1 MATANIKITAL
12 NDITSANM
20 TYNDLVAV
28 VDMNG
33 TPETKKA
40 NIQLVG
46 NLILNGAGGSYFPAA
61 AQAVLAQSVTNA
73 AQPNITSV
81 GTLSSLAVTANVTAG
96 NLVSSG
102 TVNGVLVGEG
112 GNISNVQVGN
122 VAGIG
127 NIATINLDG
136 NVSNIFR
143 GDGTFG
149 PEGAGGNANYANFAG
164 TAYAVAG
171 ANVSGEVGFA
181 AVANSVALANVSS
194 AGNIASINLD
204 GNVSNVLRGD
214 GTWDSDANST
224 YGDSNVVS
232 LLGAFGSNTISTT
245 GLITGDAGGLSNV
258 IGANVTGEV
267 SFAATAN
274 AVAGANVSG
283 EVSFAATANAVAVG
297 NVSGI
302 GNVATVN
309 LDGNVSNVLRGD
321 GTFSAD
327 ANSSYG
333 DSNVTSLLGAFG
345 SNTITTT
352 GIVTVGS
359 VTLTNNARI
368 KDTAGDAVAFGVNA
382 GLTSQGN
389 FSVAMGYLAGND
401 TQGTRAVAIGQFAGE
416 TSQGADAVAIG
427 SQAGETSQGVAAV
440 AIGAQAG
447 ETAQGNN
454 SIIINATSA
463 ALNQTTPNT
472 FTVAPVRND
481 TSNIAEVLFYNTTSK
496 EVTYSN
502 TINVSGNISTAG
514 LISGDGSGLSNIAV
528 ANVTGLGNI
537 STTNFDGN
545 AANYLDGTGSWGAIT
560 LSGDGGNISNI
571 VGANV
576 SGEVSFAA
584 TANAIALGNV
594 SGAGNIASINLD
606 GNVSNVL
613 AGDGTF
619 IAAGGGGGT
628 YGDSNV
634 VTLLNAFGSN
644 TITTTGLITGDGGG
658 ISNVIAANI
667 SGTIN
672 LATFAGT
679 ANAVAGSNVSGEVPF
694 AQVANSVTLANVSG
708 AGNIASLNIDGQ
720 AANVLYGNGVFAPA
734 SSPALTGDGYQLSN
748 ITGANVTGEVS
759 FAATANAVAGANVS
773 GEVTNAATANAVAG
787 ANVSGEVG
795 FSAVSN
801 SVAGA
806 NVSGEVTFAATANA
820 VAYANV
826 SGTPTLGNISTINI
840 DGEAANVLYGNGVF
854 AAAPGGGSYGDSNVV
869 TLLNAFG
876 SNTIT
881 TTGLI
886 TGDGGGL
893 SNIVGANVTGEVGFA
908 AVANSVA
915 IANVSGAGNIATVNL
930 DGNTAN
936 YLDGTGSWGPVTA
949 TTAGTVTTA
958 AQPNITSLGTLVDL
972 TVTGNIAG
980 ANINANTNGFAI
992 GYKEI
997 PPVVLS
1003 ANDTLALEDSGKH
1016 FRSTTAGNIT
1026 LSIPTNATVAFP
1038 TGTAISIVE
1047 QAAGN
1052 ILVNAISGVTLYQ
1065 AGNSTAGNRVV
1076 STYGVATL
1084 MKVDTDTWF
1093 ISGTG
1098 VS

>member
-1 MATANIKITAL
+1 ML
-12 NDITSANM
+12 
-20 TYNDLVAV
+20 
-28 VDMNG
+28 
-33 TPETKKA
+33 
-40 NIQLVG
+40 
-46 NLILNGAGGSYFPAA
+46 
-61 AQAVLAQSVTNA
+61 
-73 AQPNITSV
+73 
-81 GTLSSLAVTANVTAG
+81 
-96 NLVSSG
+96 
-102 TVNGVLVGEG
+102 
-112 GNISNVQVGN
+112 
-122 VAGIG
+122 
-127 NIATINLDG
+127 
-136 NVSNIFR
+136 FR
-143 GDGTFG
+143 
-149 PEGAGGNANYANFAG
+149 
-164 TAYAVAG
+164 
-171 ANVSGEVGFA
+171 S
-181 AVANSVALANVSS
+181 
-194 AGNIASINLD
+194 
-204 GNVSNVLRGD
+204 
-214 GTWDSDANST
+214 
-224 YGDSNVVS
+224 
-232 LLGAFGSNTISTT
+232 
-245 GLITGDAGGLSNV
+245 
-258 IGANVTGEV
+258 
-267 SFAATAN
+267 
-274 AVAGANVSG
+274 
-283 EVSFAATANAVAVG
+283 
-297 NVSGI
+297 
-302 GNVATVN
+302 
-309 LDGNVSNVLRGD
+309 
-321 GTFSAD
+321 
-327 ANSSYG
+327 
-333 DSNVTSLLGAFG
+333 
-345 SNTITTT
+345 
-352 GIVTVGS
+352 
-359 VTLTNNARI
+359 
-368 KDTAGDAVAFGVNA
+368 
-382 GLTSQGN
+382 
-389 FSVAMGYLAGND
+389 
-401 TQGTRAVAIGQFAGE
+401 
-416 TSQGADAVAIG
+416 
-427 SQAGETSQGVAAV
+427 
-440 AIGAQAG
+440 
-447 ETAQGNN
+447 
-454 SIIINATSA
+454 
-463 ALNQTTPNT
+463 
-472 FTVAPVRND
+472 
-481 TSNIAEVLFYNTTSK
+481 
-496 EVTYSN
+496 
-502 TINVSGNISTAG
+502 
-514 LISGDGSGLSNIAV
+514 
-528 ANVTGLGNI
+528 
-537 STTNFDGN
+537 
-545 AANYLDGTGSWGAIT
+545 
-560 LSGDGGNISNI
+560 
-571 VGANV
+571 
-576 SGEVSFAA
+576 
-584 TANAIALGNV
+584 
-594 SGAGNIASINLD
+594 
-606 GNVSNVL
+606 
-613 AGDGTF
+613 
-619 IAAGGGGGT
+619 
-628 YGDSNV
+628 
-634 VTLLNAFGSN
+634 LNAFGSN

>member
-440 AIGAQAG
+440 AIGALAG

>member
-1 MATANIKITAL
+1 MATNIKITAL

-20 TYNDLVAV
+20 TYNDIVAV

-40 NIQLVG
+40 NVQLIG
-46 NLILNGAGGSYFPAA
+46 NLILSGSGGSNFAKA
-61 AQAVLAQSVTNA
+61 AQATNAETVSNA
-73 AQPNITSV
+73 AQPAITSV
-81 GTLSSLAVTANVTAG
+81 GTLTAVTVTGNVAAGNVSGTGGVFTYVSGDGANLTNLPAGTATKITDGTSNVDIPTTDGNVTVGVGGTANVLIIT
-96 NLVSSG
+96 S
-102 TVNGVLVGEG
+102 T
-112 GNISNVQVGN
+112 
-122 VAGIG
+122 
-127 NIATINLDG
+127 
-136 NVSNIFR
+136 
-143 GDGTFG
+143 
-149 PEGAGGNANYANFAG
+149 
-164 TAYAVAG
+164 G
-171 ANVSGEVGFA
+171 ANVT
-181 AVANSVALANVSS
+181 
-194 AGNIASINLD
+194 
-204 GNVSNVLRGD
+204 
-214 GTWDSDANST
+214 GTLNA
-224 YGDSNVVS
+224 
-232 LLGAFGSNTISTT
+232 T
-245 GLITGDAGGLSNV
+245 GIITGDAGGISNV
-258 IGANVTGEV
+258 VYANVTG
-267 SFAATAN
+267 TP
-274 AVAGANVSG
+274 
-283 EVSFAATANAVAVG
+283 TLG
-297 NVSGI
+297 NISTI
-302 GNVATVN
+302 NI
-309 LDGNVSNVLRGD
+309 DGNVSNVLRGD
-321 GTFSAD
+321 GTFAAD
-327 ANSSYG
+327 AES
-333 DSNVTSLLGAFG
+333 
-345 SNTITTT
+345 
-352 GIVTVGS
+352 
-359 VTLTNNARI
+359 
-368 KDTAGDAVAFGVNA
+368 
-382 GLTSQGN
+382 
-389 FSVAMGYLAGND
+389 
-401 TQGTRAVAIGQFAGE
+401 
-416 TSQGADAVAIG
+416 
-427 SQAGETSQGVAAV
+427 
-440 AIGAQAG
+440 
-447 ETAQGNN
+447 
-454 SIIINATSA
+454 
-463 ALNQTTPNT
+463 
-472 FTVAPVRND
+472 
-481 TSNIAEVLFYNTTSK
+481 
-496 EVTYSN
+496 
-502 TINVSGNISTAG
+502 
-514 LISGDGSGLSNIAV
+514 
-528 ANVTGLGNI
+528 
-537 STTNFDGN
+537 
-545 AANYLDGTGSWGAIT
+545 
-560 LSGDGGNISNI
+560 
-571 VGANV
+571 
-576 SGEVSFAA
+576 
-584 TANAIALGNV
+584 
-594 SGAGNIASINLD
+594 
-606 GNVSNVL
+606 
-613 AGDGTF
+613 
-619 IAAGGGGGT
+619 T

-720 AANVLYGNGVFAPA
+720 AANVLYGNGVFAA
-734 SSPALTGDGYQLSN
+734 AASPALTGDGYQIANL
-748 ITGANVTGEVS
+748 TGANVVGEVS

-893 SNIVGANVTGEVGFA
+893 SNVSLATFAGTAN
-908 AVANSVA
+908 AVAY
-915 IANVSGAGNIATVNL
+915 ANVSGTPTLGNISTINIDGSAANVLYGNGVFAAASSPALTGDGYQLANL
-930 DGNTAN
+930 TGANVAGEVSFAATAN
-936 YLDGTGSWGPVTA
+936 AVAGANVSGTVALA
-949 TTAGTVTTA
+949 TTSGTVSTA

>member
-1 MATANIKITAL
+1 MATNIKITAL
-12 NDITSANM
+12 SDITSANM
-20 TYNDLVAV
+20 TYNDLLAV

-33 TPETKKA
+33 TPETKKSTV
-40 NIQLVG
+40 QLAG
-46 NLILNGAGGSYFPAA
+46 NLILAGAGGSNFVPAA
-61 AQAVLAQSVTNA
+61 VATLAGDVTNA

-81 GTLSSLAVTANVTAG
+81 GNLTSANVTGNLDAG
-96 NLVSSG
+96 NVNATTAVVAAYFSG
-102 TVNGVLVGEG
+102 DGANLTNLPAGTATKITDGT
-112 GNISNVQVGN
+112 SNVDIPTTDGNVTVGVGGTADVLIVTTTGAN
-122 VAGIG
+122 VAGTL
-127 NIATINLDG
+127 NATGI
-136 NVSNIFR
+136 
-143 GDGTFG
+143 
-149 PEGAGGNANYANFAG
+149 
-164 TAYAVAG
+164 
-171 ANVSGEVGFA
+171 
-181 AVANSVALANVSS
+181 
-194 AGNIASINLD
+194 
-204 GNVSNVLRGD
+204 
-214 GTWDSDANST
+214 
-224 YGDSNVVS
+224 
-232 LLGAFGSNTISTT
+232 
-245 GLITGDAGGLSNV
+245 ITGDAGGISNV
-258 IGANVTGEV
+258 VYANVTG
-267 SFAATAN
+267 TP
-274 AVAGANVSG
+274 
-283 EVSFAATANAVAVG
+283 TLG
-297 NVSGI
+297 NVSPL
-302 GNVATVN
+302 N

-321 GTFSAD
+321 GTFAAD
-327 ANSSYG
+327 AES
-333 DSNVTSLLGAFG
+333 
-345 SNTITTT
+345 
-352 GIVTVGS
+352 
-359 VTLTNNARI
+359 
-368 KDTAGDAVAFGVNA
+368 
-382 GLTSQGN
+382 
-389 FSVAMGYLAGND
+389 
-401 TQGTRAVAIGQFAGE
+401 
-416 TSQGADAVAIG
+416 
-427 SQAGETSQGVAAV
+427 
-440 AIGAQAG
+440 
-447 ETAQGNN
+447 
-454 SIIINATSA
+454 
-463 ALNQTTPNT
+463 
-472 FTVAPVRND
+472 
-481 TSNIAEVLFYNTTSK
+481 
-496 EVTYSN
+496 
-502 TINVSGNISTAG
+502 
-514 LISGDGSGLSNIAV
+514 
-528 ANVTGLGNI
+528 
-537 STTNFDGN
+537 
-545 AANYLDGTGSWGAIT
+545 
-560 LSGDGGNISNI
+560 
-571 VGANV
+571 
-576 SGEVSFAA
+576 
-584 TANAIALGNV
+584 
-594 SGAGNIASINLD
+594 
-606 GNVSNVL
+606 
-613 AGDGTF
+613 
-619 IAAGGGGGT
+619 T

-644 TITTTGLITGDGGG
+644 TITTTGLVTADGGG
-658 ISNVIAANI
+658 ISNVPYANVTGTPTLGNI
-667 SGTIN
+667 STID
-672 LATFAGT
+672 
-679 ANAVAGSNVSGEVPF
+679 
-694 AQVANSVTLANVSG
+694 
-708 AGNIASLNIDGQ
+708 IDGS
-720 AANVLYGNGVFAPA
+720 ASNVLYGNGVFAA
-734 SSPALTGDGYQLSN
+734 AASPALTGDGYQIANL
-748 ITGANVTGEVS
+748 TGANVSGEVS

-826 SGTPTLGNISTINI
+826 SGTPTLGNISTIDI
-840 DGEAANVLYGNGVF
+840 DGAAGNVLYGNGVF

-893 SNIVGANVTGEVGFA
+893 SNIAGANVTGTINTAVLAQEVINSAQPNIGSVGTLSALNVNNTIVSVGLTANTGDITVTAGVFAGDGGSISNVVGANVSGEVGFA

-936 YLDGTGSWGPVTA
+936 YLDGTGSWGPVTATSA

-1003 ANDTLALEDSGKH
+1003 ADDTIALEDSGKH

-1065 AGNSTAGNRVV
+1065 AGNSTAGNRVI

>member
-1 MATANIKITAL
+1 MATNIKITAL
-12 NDITSANM
+12 SDITSANM
-20 TYNDLVAV
+20 TYNDLLAV

-33 TPETKKA
+33 TPETKKSTV
-40 NIQLVG
+40 QLAG
-46 NLILNGAGGSYFPAA
+46 NLILAGAGGSNFVPAA
-61 AQAVLAQSVTNA
+61 VATLAGDVTNA

-81 GTLSSLAVTANVTAG
+81 GNLTSANVTGNLDAG
-96 NLVSSG
+96 NINATTAITAAYFSG
-102 TVNGVLVGEG
+102 DGANLTNVPAGAATSITDGT
-112 GNISNVQVGN
+112 SNVD
-122 VAGIG
+122 IP
-127 NIATINLDG
+127 TTDG
-136 NVSNIFR
+136 NVTV
-143 GDGTFG
+143 GVG
-149 PEGAGGNANYANFAG
+149 G
-164 TAYAVAG
+164 TADVLIVTSTG
-171 ANVSGEVGFA
+171 ANVT
-181 AVANSVALANVSS
+181 
-194 AGNIASINLD
+194 
-204 GNVSNVLRGD
+204 
-214 GTWDSDANST
+214 GTLNA
-224 YGDSNVVS
+224 
-232 LLGAFGSNTISTT
+232 T
-245 GLITGDAGGLSNV
+245 GIITGDAGGISNV
-258 IGANVTGEV
+258 VYANITG
-267 SFAATAN
+267 TP
-274 AVAGANVSG
+274 
-283 EVSFAATANAVAVG
+283 TLG
-297 NVSGI
+297 NVSPL
-302 GNVATVN
+302 N

-321 GTFSAD
+321 GTFAAD
-327 ANSSYG
+327 S
-333 DSNVTSLLGAFG
+333 
-345 SNTITTT
+345 
-352 GIVTVGS
+352 
-359 VTLTNNARI
+359 
-368 KDTAGDAVAFGVNA
+368 DTA
-382 GLTSQGN
+382 
-389 FSVAMGYLAGND
+389 
-401 TQGTRAVAIGQFAGE
+401 
-416 TSQGADAVAIG
+416 
-427 SQAGETSQGVAAV
+427 
-440 AIGAQAG
+440 
-447 ETAQGNN
+447 
-454 SIIINATSA
+454 
-463 ALNQTTPNT
+463 
-472 FTVAPVRND
+472 
-481 TSNIAEVLFYNTTSK
+481 
-496 EVTYSN
+496 
-502 TINVSGNISTAG
+502 
-514 LISGDGSGLSNIAV
+514 
-528 ANVTGLGNI
+528 
-537 STTNFDGN
+537 
-545 AANYLDGTGSWGAIT
+545 
-560 LSGDGGNISNI
+560 
-571 VGANV
+571 
-576 SGEVSFAA
+576 
-584 TANAIALGNV
+584 
-594 SGAGNIASINLD
+594 
-606 GNVSNVL
+606 
-613 AGDGTF
+613 
-619 IAAGGGGGT
+619 

-644 TITTTGLITGDGGG
+644 TITTTGLVTADGGG
-658 ISNVIAANI
+658 LSNVPYANVTGTPTLGNI
-667 SGTIN
+667 STID
-672 LATFAGT
+672 
-679 ANAVAGSNVSGEVPF
+679 
-694 AQVANSVTLANVSG
+694 
-708 AGNIASLNIDGQ
+708 IDGS
-720 AANVLYGNGVFAPA
+720 ASNVLYGNGVFAA
-734 SSPALTGDGYQLSN
+734 AASPALTGDGYQ
-748 ITGANVTGEVS
+748 IANLT
-759 FAATANAVAGANVS
+759 GANVS
-773 GEVTNAATANAVAG
+773 GEVSFAATANAVAG

-893 SNIVGANVTGEVGFA
+893 SNIVYANVTGTPTLGNISTIDIDGSGSNVLYGNGVFAPASSPALTGDGYQLANLTGANVTGEVSFAATANAVSLANVSGAGNIASINIDGQAANVLYGNGVFAPATSPALTGDGYQLANLTGGNVTGEVSFAATANAVDGANVSGEVTNATNATTAQTVTTAAQPNITSTGTLTSLTVTGALGVTTGVITGDGGGLSNIAGANVTGTINTAVLAQEVINSAQPNIGSVGTLSELLVSNTIVSVGLTANTGDITVTAGVFAGDGGSISNVVGANVTGEVTFAATANAVAGANVSGEVGFA

-949 TTAGTVTTA
+949 TSATTAGTVTTA

-972 TVTGNIAG
+972 DVTGNISG
-980 ANINANTNGFAI
+980 GNINANTNGFAI